1 MDIMMLLFLPTEDTS
16 VTVIVVGIVVGSVH
30 WVWLVT
36 STLCDKCIPLD
47 NLQSVNLKPIEKK

>member
-16 VTVIVVGIVVGSVH
+16 VTVIVVGVAVGSVR

-36 STLCDKCIPLD
+36 STLCDKCIPLEK
-47 NLQSVNLKPIEKK
+47 LQSVNLNPTEKK

>member
-1 MDIMMLLFLPTEDTS
+1 MDIMMLLFLPTVDAS
-16 VTVIVVGIVVGSVH
+16 VSVIVVGAVGESVH

-47 NLQSVNLKPIEKK
+47 KLQSVNLKPTEKK